1 METRRPNWLQKR
13 IGQLVNSRLIGWIAN
28 LPPVAWVSRT
38 VVRVLVKRRAGKTPV
53 EESLIGRVVGSGLE
67 ATLEQIVYDVVEALG
82 YTGAMVATYEQGDS
96 LPVRA
101 LYVSPNLATL
111 EQIHKWETEI
121 SKYTEQPVSITDPDI
136 ARVFVYQDEYKDNLS
151 VRAFKAGGPVAS
163 SELYYLFT
171 PIAPLASRPLVAG
184 IQQALG
190 IQEVIAVPFFLET
203 LVNGQ
208 LEREI
213 VGNLFV
219 AKQGPISQQD
229 KLVLSAFGR
238 QAAAA
243 IKSERRR
250 LHIQVAQEIVF
261 EMQSSLHDEV
271 QILQQIVEG
280 VVSDLGYVG
289 AMVATYEPDDSLPV
303 RALCI
308 SPDLATMEQIHEWE
322 TEISKYT
329 KQPVSITDPAIA
341 RVFVY
346 QDECR
351 HNLSVRAFR
360 AGGPVTSDALYDLFT
375 PIAPP
380 ASKPVVGG
388 IQQALGIQQ
397 VIAVPFFLRA
407 FTGGRAK
414 RECVGNLFA
423 ATRSK
428 KLSAGEIE
436 LLKAFAQQA
445 AVGIR
450 NAQLYR
456 KAEERRQ
463 VAQVFGKMAFSAAA
477 FVHKLRNHIAAF
489 QTHLHLVQVAPPDR
503 RDEILA
509 LSDKMRQC
517 QSRECLAGRN
527 DFPGSSSLFCQVGGL
542 RMKLFAPPDVKKLK
556 AENNFEGLLKAL
568 AYKEDLHVRWD
579 AAEALGQM
587 GEVHAVKALVAALK
601 DIRWAAASALKEI
614 GEPALGT
621 LITALNDADASNRQV
636 TAWALGQMGDPRTVN
651 SLIVA
656 LQDDSAAVRWTTAGA
671 LGKIGDDR
679 AAKPL
684 IALLADP
691 DGSVREAAA
700 GALGRIGDKLAAE
713 PLLIA
718 LKDRD
723 RRVRERASE
732 ALAEIGILAVKPLIG
747 VLKSINKDACRLAAR
762 ALGKIGDTRAVQP
775 LVAILENPDASMRQ
789 SAAQALG
796 RIGDLQ
802 ALKPLIVALGDLDEG
817 VRQAAA
823 WALGRIGDK
832 QAVRSLITALG
843 DSDAS
848 VRETAAEALGRIGDT
863 SATGPLIAIIENID
877 EHIDERV
884 RRAAA
889 EALGQ
894 IGDAKAV
901 EALAAALKGAE
912 SGLCKQAAGALGK
925 IGIPAVEP
933 LVAALKDANKIVR
946 WAAAEALGQI
956 GVPRVVA
963 PLVAALEDTDKDVR
977 KAAAEALGQ
986 AGVTWSVRPLIAAL
1000 EDEAE
1005 SVRWAVARA
1014 LGQIDDT
1021 RAVEPLVAALRD
1033 SNWIK
1038 ALDMGVRSSGFSR
1051 F

>member
-184 IQQALG
+184 IQQALS

-509 LSDKMRQC
+509 LSDKMLERLNEAADILNHLHEPW
-517 QSRECLAGRN
+517 REA
-527 DFPGSSSLFCQVGGL
+527 
-542 RMKLFAPPDVKKLK
+542 PDVPT
-556 AENNFEGLLKAL
+556 
-568 AYKEDLHVRWD
+568 
-579 AAEALGQM
+579 
-587 GEVHAVKALVAALK
+587 
-601 DIRWAAASALKEI
+601 DI
-614 GEPALGT
+614 
-621 LITALNDADASNRQV
+621 N
-636 TAWALGQMGDPRTVN
+636 
-651 SLIVA
+651 
-656 LQDDSAAVRWTTAGA
+656 
-671 LGKIGDDR
+671 
-679 AAKPL
+679 
-684 IALLADP
+684 
-691 DGSVREAAA
+691 
-700 GALGRIGDKLAAE
+700 
-713 PLLIA
+713 
-718 LKDRD
+718 
-723 RRVRERASE
+723 
-732 ALAEIGILAVKPLIG
+732 
-747 VLKSINKDACRLAAR
+747 ACL
-762 ALGKIGDTRAVQP
+762 
-775 LVAILENPDASMRQ
+775 
-789 SAAQALG
+789 
-796 RIGDLQ
+796 
-802 ALKPLIVALGDLDEG
+802 
-817 VRQAAA
+817 
-823 WALGRIGDK
+823 K
-832 QAVRSLITALG
+832 QAVSRVVRDQDEFEASEGIRVSVALSENLPPIKTAPDMLTEAFRVLIKN
-843 DSDAS
+843 S
-848 VRETAAEALGRIGDT
+848 
-863 SATGPLIAIIENID
+863 
-877 EHIDERV
+877 
-884 RRAAA
+884 
-889 EALGQ
+889 
-894 IGDAKAV
+894 V
-901 EALAAALKGAE
+901 EAIQEKGKGGE
-912 SGLCKQAAGALGK
+912 LQIKNRLSGSSVVEVSISDSGLGIRPKDISKVFELQWSTKEAGMGFGLFWTKEYIEGLG
-925 IGIPAVEP
+925 G
-933 LVAALKDANKIVR
+933 
-946 WAAAEALGQI
+946 
-956 GVPRVVA
+956 
-963 PLVAALEDTDKDVR
+963 
-977 KAAAEALGQ
+977 
-986 AGVTWSVRPLIAAL
+986 SVKV
-1000 EDEAE
+1000 E
-1005 SVRWAVARA
+1005 SVWRE
-1014 LGQIDDT
+1014 GTTFQ
-1021 RAVEPLVAALRD
+1021 
-1033 SNWIK
+1033 
-1038 ALDMGVRSSGFSR
+1038 VRLPSSVK
-1051 F
+1051 